1 MRRLARTST
10 LLAVVALLVA
20 GLAVTGLAA
29 EEGAEEGVEGSTTTT
44 TVATDSGLEPA
55 VDLSEEPTEPP
66 QPDWTYR
73 YMIPTALVLAAV
85 IVLVTAIR
93 YFTDVVR
100 KRYRII
106 EE

>member
-1 MRRLARTST
+1 MRRLARTSM
-10 LLAVVALLVA
+10 LLALVALLIA
-20 GLAVTGLAA
+20 AFSVTGLAA
-29 EEGAEEGVEGSTTTT
+29 EEEGEGGAGSSTTTT
-44 TVATDSGLEPA
+44 APVDSGLEPA
-55 VDLSEEPTEPP
+55 VDVTVDTTPP
-66 QPDWTYR
+66 AQPDWTYR